1 MNAIQCWTL
10 PDIPAVQPGDDLGRM
25 LCGAVGKAGLAFEP
39 GDILVV
45 AQKIVSKAEG
55 RLVCLSEVEPSQ
67 RAVDIAVATGR
78 DPKTVEVILRE
89 SNDVVLASKT
99 ALVMEHRS
107 GVVCANAG
115 VDHSNVGE
123 RGGSDDVVCLLP
135 QDADASA
142 RGLRDRIRDLTGVA
156 PAVIISDT
164 HGRAF
169 RRGVAGVA
177 IGAAGIEPLIDRRG
191 VPDFFGRTLE
201 ITIVAQAD
209 EVAAA
214 ASLLMGQAGEGR
226 PAVLIRGVEFKAGD
240 TGARA
245 LFRPKHEDLFRGG
258 GNR

>member
-1 MNAIQCWTL
+1 VNAIQCWAL
-10 PDIPAVQPGDDLGRM
+10 PDIPAVQPGDDIGEI
-25 LCGAVGKAGLAFEP
+25 LCASVKKAGLTLKP
-39 GDILVV
+39 DDILVV

-55 RLVCLSEVEPSQ
+55 RMVSLSEVDPSKQ
-67 RAVDIAVATGR
+67 AVEIAESTDR
-78 DPKTVEVILRE
+78 DPRLVEVILRE
-89 SNDVVLASKT
+89 SNEVVLASKT

-115 VDHSNVGE
+115 LDRSNIGEPVG
-123 RGGSDDVVCLLP
+123 GDDVVCLLP
-135 QDADASA
+135 EDADVSA
-142 RGLRDRIRDLTGVA
+142 RRLRDEIRERSGVEV
-156 PAVIISDT
+156 AVIVSDT

-191 VPDFFGRTLE
+191 VSDLFGRTLE
-201 ITIVAQAD
+201 ITVVAQAD

-226 PAVLIRGVEFKAGD
+226 PAVLIRGVEFTSSD
-240 TGARA
+240 VGARA
-245 LFRPKHEDLFRGG
+245 LFRPKQEDLFRGG